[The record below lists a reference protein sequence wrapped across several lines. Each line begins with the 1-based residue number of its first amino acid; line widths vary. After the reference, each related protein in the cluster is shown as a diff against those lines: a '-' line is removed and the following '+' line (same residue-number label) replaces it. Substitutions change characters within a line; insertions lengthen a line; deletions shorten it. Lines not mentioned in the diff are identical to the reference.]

1 MKEYK
6 IGNEMILLDTG
17 AAEFVHS
24 NRTTRECEHFYGFS
38 QNRIYLHSYKIDRDS
53 GKYVIADNPGYA
65 IDVSKGL
72 IMADHAQAVRD
83 AVEMAGRLFR
93 GDVKENLE
101 AYHWVKGEEPDGSI
115 TIDEACDRIEE
126 ALDEISDGRT
136 SESFSLNTSE
146 SISLTSSCR
155 GFLDIAL
162 NPAYSSPSNS
172 VVTIIC
178 IGILTCHPVM

>member
-1 MKEYK
+1 MQDIITEPVPMKKEN
-6 IGNEMILLDTG
+6 GWPL
-17 AAEFVHS
+17 
-24 NRTTRECEHFYGFS
+24 FYVVRFS

-101 AYHWVKGEEPDGSI
+101 AYHWVKRRG
-115 TIDEACDRIEE
+115 TRWIDHDR
-126 ALDEISDGRT
+126 
-136 SESFSLNTSE
+136 
-146 SISLTSSCR
+146 R
-155 GFLDIAL
+155 G
-162 NPAYSSPSNS
+162 
-172 VVTIIC
+172 
-178 IGILTCHPVM
+178 M